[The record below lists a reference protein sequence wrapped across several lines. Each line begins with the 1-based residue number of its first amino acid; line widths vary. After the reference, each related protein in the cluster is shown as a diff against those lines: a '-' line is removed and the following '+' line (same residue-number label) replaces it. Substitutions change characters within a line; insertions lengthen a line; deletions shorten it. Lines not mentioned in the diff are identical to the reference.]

1 MPYDINQHNHRF
13 AAWSAARAASVKEA
27 RFDVKTGRRALE
39 DVGLEVALCAPQQL
53 PHHTA
58 VDEWHREKRGAVITA
73 FARVGI
79 GCTHGVA
86 AKLINVYLKARFVC
100 GGHAAHP
107 SVDALHPPI
116 DELLLNTMFDLDVG
130 GLRETTWKAARKTRW
145 SKLNSDDYE
154 QVVQGIRASLQGR
167 PMWMIEEHWR
177 GHQ

>member
-116 DELLLNTMFDLDVG
+116 DELL
-130 GLRETTWKAARKTRW
+130 
-145 SKLNSDDYE
+145 
-154 QVVQGIRASLQGR
+154 
-167 PMWMIEEHWR
+167 
-177 GHQ
+177 